1 LTPRVTTA
9 SQHKK
14 RQAPETSSSSARAR
28 AANMAACVDK
38 WHPTHP
44 GRLSCSIYRYSPD
57 CTTDRPSSA
66 SRSGGGCCFSDDEV
80 WDELRAGA
88 LADAESEPLLRK
100 FYADLVLSRP
110 SLESALAAHLAA
122 KLCVPGALPQ
132 EALRDLLADALAAH
146 PEAGR
151 AARADLLAA
160 RDRDPACGRMVHC
173 FLYYKGFLALQAHR
187 AAHGLWAEGR
197 AAAALL
203 LQSRASEVFGVDIH
217 PGARIGRGILFDHAT
232 GVVIGQTAVV
242 GDDVSI
248 LHGVTLGGTGKESGD
263 RHPKVG
269 DGVLIGAGASVL
281 GNVRVGAG
289 AKVGAGAVVLRDVP
303 ERTTAVGNPA
313 KAIGKKAAPQ
323 RRPEQQPGVTMD
335 LRLSDYVI

>member
-1 LTPRVTTA
+1 
-9 SQHKK
+9 
-14 RQAPETSSSSARAR
+14 
-28 AANMAACVDK
+28 MAACVDK
-38 WHPTHP
+38 WHPTHA
-44 GRLSCSIYRYSPD
+44 GRLSRPIYRYLPD
-57 CTTDRPSSA
+57 CTTTTATTDRAMPAAAPPA
-66 SRSGGGCCFSDDEV
+66 SITPRGAADDEV
-80 WDELRAGA
+80 WRELRAEA
-88 LADAESEPLLRK
+88 QADADAEPILRK

-110 SLESALAAHLAA
+110 SLESALAAHLSA

-132 EALRDLLADALAAH
+132 DALRDLLAGALSAH
-146 PEAGR
+146 PEAAL

-187 AAHGLWAEGR
+187 AAHALWADGR

-217 PGARIGRGILFDHAT
+217 PGARIGCGILFDHAT
-232 GVVIGQTAVV
+232 GVVIGETAVV
-242 GDDVSI
+242 GNDVSI

-269 DGVLIGAGASVL
+269 DRVLIGAGASVL
-281 GNVRVGAG
+281 GNVHIGAG
-289 AKVGAGAVVLRDVP
+289 AKIGAGAVVLRDVQ
-303 ERTTAVGNPA
+303 EGTTVVGNPA

-323 RRPEQQPGVTMD
+323 LRPEEQPGVTMD
-335 LRLSDYVI
+335 QGWSDYVI

>member
-1 LTPRVTTA
+1 
-9 SQHKK
+9 
-14 RQAPETSSSSARAR
+14 
-28 AANMAACVDK
+28 MAACVDK
-38 WHPTHP
+38 WHPTHA
-44 GRLSCSIYRYSPD
+44 GRLSRPIYRYLPD
-57 CTTDRPSSA
+57 CTTTTTDRAMPAAAA
-66 SRSGGGCCFSDDEV
+66 SPASNARAGSGDEV
-80 WDELRAGA
+80 WDEVRAGA
-88 LADAESEPLLRK
+88 QADADSEPILRK
-100 FYADLVLSRP
+100 FYGDLVLSRP
-110 SLESALAAHLAA
+110 SLESALAAHLSA

-132 EALRDLLADALAAH
+132 DALRDLLAGALSAH

-187 AAHGLWAEGR
+187 AAHALWSDGR

-217 PGARIGRGILFDHAT
+217 PGARIGCGILFDHAT
-232 GVVIGQTAVV
+232 GVVIGETAVV
-242 GDDVSI
+242 GNDVSI

-281 GNVRVGAG
+281 GNVRIGNG
-289 AKVGAGAVVLRDVP
+289 AKIGAGAVVLRDVP
-303 ERTTAVGNPA
+303 EGTTAVGNPA
-313 KAIGKKAAPQ
+313 KAIGKKA
-323 RRPEQQPGVTMD
+323 RRPEEQPGVTMD
-335 LRLSDYVI
+335 QGWSDYVI